1 MLRKSAI
8 ALMTVVMVM
17 ALVSTAGAH
26 PLLEEYEGQVEE
38 MDVMDLQMDRD
49 MGEDYVVLDVRTP
62 GERAEGYIPDSIH
75 TNFGTLFF
83 NIEEFVEDQE
93 EEFIVSCQSGARSL
107 IAAKLLQDMGY
118 ENVINLEGGFMAWE
132 EAGYEIEHPEE

>member
-8 ALMTVVMVM
+8 ALMAVVMVM
-17 ALVSTAGAH
+17 ALVTTAGAH

-49 MGEDYVVLDVRTP
+49 MGEDYLVLDVRTP
-62 GERAEGYIPDSIH
+62 EERAEGYIPDTVY

-83 NIEEFVEDQE
+83 NIEEYVEDQDE
-93 EEFIVSCQSGARSL
+93 KFVVSCQSGARSL

-132 EAGYEIEHPEE
+132 DAGYEVEHPEE

>member
-1 MLRKSAI
+1 MLRKSVI
-8 ALMTVVMVM
+8 ALMAVVMVM
-17 ALVSTAGAH
+17 ALVSAAGAH
-26 PLLEEYEGQVEE
+26 PLVEEYEGQVDE

-49 MGEDYVVLDVRTP
+49 MGEDYLVLDVRTP
-62 GERAEGYIPDSIH
+62 EERAEGYIPETVH

-83 NIEEFVEDQE
+83 NIEEFVEDQDE
-93 EEFIVSCQSGARSL
+93 NFVVSCQSGARSL

-118 ENVINLEGGFMAWE
+118 ENVINLEGGFLAWE

>member
-8 ALMTVVMVM
+8 ALMAVVMVM
-17 ALVSTAGAH
+17 ALVTTAGAH
-26 PLLEEYEGQVEE
+26 PLLEEYEDEVEE

-49 MGEDYVVLDVRTP
+49 MGEDYLVLDVRTP
-62 GERAEGYIPDSIH
+62 EERSEGYIPDTVY

-83 NIEEFVEDQE
+83 NIEEYVEDQDE
-93 EEFIVSCQSGARSL
+93 KFVVSCQSGARSL

-132 EAGYEIEHPEE
+132 DAGYEVEHPEE

>member
-1 MLRKSAI
+1 MLKKSVI
-8 ALMTVVMVM
+8 ALMAAVMVM

-26 PLLEEYEGQVEE
+26 PLVEEYEGQVDE

-49 MGEDYVVLDVRTP
+49 MGEDYLVLDVRTP
-62 GERAEGYIPDSIH
+62 EERSEGYIPDTVY

-83 NIEEFVEDQE
+83 NIEEYVEDQDE
-93 EEFIVSCQSGARSL
+93 MFVVSCQSGARSL

-118 ENVINLEGGFMAWE
+118 ENVINLEGGFLAWE
-132 EAGYEIEHPEE
+132 DAGYEVEHPEE